1 MATKNKCESKNLLES
16 LTQSISISDCLNF
29 APSSVCQ
36 CIKSQTLCESFTEIM
51 LSMLLPMQ
59 HGRPKFLSL
68 SLCQRKQGPWQGQHQ
83 SPKLEVHRYEV
94 LGLYHTVPKVVPHL
108 FCCFITFFCSAV
120 AVGCQTSQI
129 SIYEA
134 LQPTFTYQWSTGIF
148 WSSSVRRSM
157 ARFLPKAR
165 TRPVKIWWLGT
176 TPSFR
181 LHFIFKHLS
190 KPISHI

>member
-1 MATKNKCESKNLLES
+1 MHQKSNAVRIIHRNYVEHVTPLCSMSGPNSCLWAFANKTRPLTRSSGWHCFILFHVMTIHS
-16 LTQSISISDCLNF
+16 LNDF
-29 APSSVCQ
+29 
-36 CIKSQTLCESFTEIM
+36 
-51 LSMLLPMQ
+51 
-59 HGRPKFLSL
+59 
-68 SLCQRKQGPWQGQHQ
+68 HQ

-108 FCCFITFFCSAV
+108 FCFFITFLLLRSSPQRISNAV
-120 AVGCQTSQI
+120 AIGCQTSQI

-181 LHFIFKHLS
+181 LHVIFKHLS